1 LEEMGFIKKRRVFV
15 GNVSEP
21 KSLLQMIDGLSSG
34 PDRSREGSKGSKAE
48 PDWSDGENLQD
59 VQRKITVVVDAGISS
74 EENLKLLRSN
84 GYDYLCVAKN
94 KIEKSEVVEG
104 ELLKIRRNRNKEV
117 EVRLIKQ
124 ANEQVL
130 YCRSDFKLQKEQAIM
145 NFFRNRFEE
154 GLKNINASLHK
165 KGGIKKY
172 DKVLERIGRLKEK
185 NFSIAHYY
193 KIAVKHKEE
202 IVKSIEWEFEKEKEA
217 MDRFSGSYFLRTSR
231 MDLNEEEIWSTYNML
246 TDIENAFRCLKTE
259 LGLRPIHHR
268 KESRSDAHLFISI
281 LAYHLLHTI
290 RVKLRKKGINMEW
303 RFIRELL
310 STQVRITTSMTTKDK
325 RRIYIR
331 DSSEPEKFH
340 LTIYNA
346 QGLKRKPS
354 GLKRDKGKIC
364 SPRN

>member
-1 LEEMGFIKKRRVFV
+1 
-15 GNVSEP
+15 
-21 KSLLQMIDGLSSG
+21 
-34 PDRSREGSKGSKAE
+34 
-48 PDWSDGENLQD
+48 
-59 VQRKITVVVDAGISS
+59 
-74 EENLKLLRSN
+74 
-84 GYDYLCVAKN
+84 
-94 KIEKSEVVEG
+94 
-104 ELLKIRRNRNKEV
+104 V

-346 QGLKRKPS
+346 LGLKRKPC